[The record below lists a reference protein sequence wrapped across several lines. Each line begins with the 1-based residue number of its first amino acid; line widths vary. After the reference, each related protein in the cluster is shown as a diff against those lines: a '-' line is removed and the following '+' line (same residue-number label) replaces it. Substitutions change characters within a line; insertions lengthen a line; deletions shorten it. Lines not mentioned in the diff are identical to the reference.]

1 MGSCFYENGLKFGC
15 KGCGYCC
22 SCEPGYVFL
31 SKDDM
36 NRMASGLGLDVKTFT
51 DTYCRIV
58 DMGLF
63 KMVSLLEK
71 ENNDCIFL
79 KDGKC
84 RVYDCRPVQCS
95 TYPFWAHVLESR
107 ETWDEETFD
116 KEHEIELEAMPE
128 LRRSKLAKLKMWFC
142 EGIGPEQIGEMV
154 TAFREA
160 VLNFIPNQ
168 YQREMMRRVLENQ
181 DALDKAKAEKAIK
194 VCDARLKKAMEILDK
209 APEIPENPGQN
220 P

>member
-1 MGSCFYENGLKFGC
+1 MGTCFYEKGLRFEC

-31 SKDDM
+31 SQDDM
-36 NRMASGLGLDVKTFT
+36 NRMASGLGLDVRTFT

-95 TYPFWAHVLESR
+95 TYPFWAHVMESR
-107 ETWDEETFD
+107 ESWDEEARSCPGMNQGKLYT
-116 KEHEIELEAMPE
+116 KEEIEAILQC
-128 LRRSKLAKLKMWFC
+128 R
-142 EGIGPEQIGEMV
+142 IGNEPLVM
-154 TAFREA
+154 
-160 VLNFIPNQ
+160 
-168 YQREMMRRVLENQ
+168 
-181 DALDKAKAEKAIK
+181 
-194 VCDARLKKAMEILDK
+194 
-209 APEIPENPGQN
+209 
-220 P
+220 